1 MIELTPFLNRK
12 DNTPLYIQ
20 LANYIKQEI
29 VCGRIKPGE
38 RLPSKRKLSAYLGLS
53 LNTIQTAYEQLN
65 AEGYIESKPR
75 KGLFVTAF
83 ENELSTGEIA
93 PKQWEQVDTRKE
105 TINFDFNSGNVD
117 IDYFP
122 YSLWR
127 KITVQSLYEDQG
139 ELFQLGNPQG
149 ELPLREE
156 IAKHLYA
163 SRGVRC
169 QADQIIVGA
178 GTQMLIALLVMLIG
192 KDNLYG
198 IENPGFHRIKAV
210 IHNLGAKTV
219 LIPLDRDGI
228 EIKKLMDSEA
238 KVVYVTPSHQFPNG
252 MIMPIS
258 RRLEL
263 LKWAEMNNGFIIEDD
278 YDGEYRY
285 KGQPIP
291 SLQGLDTK
299 GRVIYLGTFSK
310 SLIPSIRIS
319 YIVLPPSFIHPYQE
333 NFTIYKQT
341 ASRLHQ
347 ETLYRFM
354 KEGHFQSHLNKM
366 RTLYRKKHGVFMLS
380 VKRYF
385 GNKVKVIGENSGLH
399 IVLEVKNRMNEEELI
414 KKALKAGVK
423 VYPLSIYYDGVID
436 NSPQVLL
443 GFGGLREAEID
454 TGIRLLKDAWEI

>member
-219 LIPLDRDGI
+219 PIPLDRDGI

>member
-93 PKQWEQVDTRKE
+93 PKQWEQVDNRKE

>member
-219 LIPLDRDGI
+219 PIPLDRDGI

-341 ASRLHQ
+341 VSRLHQ

>member
-1 MIELTPFLNRK
+1 MIELTPYLNRK

-38 RLPSKRKLSAYLGLS
+38 RLPSKRKLSSYLGLS

-75 KGLFVTAF
+75 KGIFVTAF
-83 ENELSTGEIA
+83 ENELSIGEKA
-93 PKQWEQVDTRKE
+93 PKQWEQVDNREE
-105 TINFDFNSGNVD
+105 TISFDFNSGNVD
-117 IDYFP
+117 IDHFP

-127 KITVQSLYEDQG
+127 KITIQSLYEDQG

-169 QADQIIVGA
+169 QADQIIIGS
-178 GTQMLIALLVMLIG
+178 GTQMLIALLVLLIG

-210 IHNLGAKTV
+210 MHNLGAKTIP
-219 LIPLDRDGI
+219 IPLDRDGI
-228 EIKKLMDSEA
+228 EMKQLIESEA

-285 KGQPIP
+285 KGQLIP

-333 NFTIYKQT
+333 SFTIYKQT

-354 KEGHFQSHLNKM
+354 KEGYFQSHLNKM
-366 RTLYRKKHGVFMLS
+366 RTLYRKKHGVLMLS
-380 VKRYF
+380 IKRYF

-399 IVLEVKNRMNEEELI
+399 IVLEVKNRMSEEELI

-436 NSPQVLL
+436 SSPQVLL

-454 TGIRLLKDAWEI
+454 TGISLLKDAWEI

>member
-38 RLPSKRKLSAYLGLS
+38 RLPSKRKLSSYLGLS

-93 PKQWEQVDTRKE
+93 PQQWEQVDNREE

-117 IDYFP
+117 IDHFP

-127 KITVQSLYEDQG
+127 KITIQSLYEDQG

-163 SRGVRC
+163 TRGVRC
-169 QADQIIVGA
+169 QADQIIIGA

-210 IHNLGAKTV
+210 MHNLGAKTV
-219 LIPLDRDGI
+219 PIPLDRDGI
-228 EIKKLMDSEA
+228 EMKQLIDSEA

-319 YIVLPPSFIHPYQE
+319 YIVLPPSFIQPYKE
-333 NFTIYKQT
+333 SFTIYKQT

-354 KEGHFQSHLNKM
+354 KEGYFQSHLNKM
-366 RTLYRKKHGVFMLS
+366 RTLYRKKHGVLMLS
-380 VKRYF
+380 IKRYF

-399 IVLEVKNRMNEEELI
+399 IVLEVKNRMSEEELI

-436 NSPQVLL
+436 SSPKVLL
-443 GFGGLREAEID
+443 SFGGLREAEID
-454 TGIRLLKDAWEI
+454 TGISLLKDAWEI

>member
-38 RLPSKRKLSAYLGLS
+38 RLPSKRKLSSYLGLS

-83 ENELSTGEIA
+83 ENELSSEEIA
-93 PKQWEQVDTRKE
+93 PQQWEQVDNREE
-105 TINFDFNSGNVD
+105 TIKFDFNSGNVD
-117 IDYFP
+117 IDHFP

-127 KITVQSLYEDQG
+127 KITIQSLNDDQG

-156 IAKHLYA
+156 IAKHLYT

-169 QADQIIVGA
+169 QANQIIIGA
-178 GTQMLIALLVMLIG
+178 GTQVLIALLVMLIG

-210 IHNLGAKTV
+210 MHNLGAKTV
-219 LIPLDRDGI
+219 PIPLDRDGI
-228 EIKKLMDSEA
+228 EIKQLMDSEA

-263 LKWAEMNNGFIIEDD
+263 LKWAEVNNGYIIEDD

-319 YIVLPPSFIHPYQE
+319 YIVLPPAFIHPYQE
-333 NFTIYKQT
+333 SFTIYKQT

-347 ETLYRFM
+347 DTLYHFM

-366 RTLYRKKHGVFMLS
+366 RTLYRKRHEVLMLS
-380 VKRYF
+380 IKRYF

-399 IVLEVKNRMNEEELI
+399 IVLEVKNMMSEEELI

-423 VYPLSIYYDGVID
+423 VYPLSIYYDGAID
-436 NSPQVLL
+436 SSPQVLL
-443 GFGGLREAEID
+443 GFGGLKEAEID
-454 TGIRLLKDAWEI
+454 TGMRLLKDAWEI

>member
-1 MIELTPFLNRK
+1 MIELTPYLNRK

-38 RLPSKRKLSAYLGLS
+38 RLPSKRKLSSYLGLS

-75 KGLFVTAF
+75 KGIFVTAF
-83 ENELSTGEIA
+83 ENELSIGEKA
-93 PKQWEQVDTRKE
+93 PKQWEQVDNREE
-105 TINFDFNSGNVD
+105 TISFDFNSGNVD
-117 IDYFP
+117 IDHFP

-127 KITVQSLYEDQG
+127 KITIQSLYEDQG

-169 QADQIIVGA
+169 QADQIIIGS
-178 GTQMLIALLVMLIG
+178 GTQMLIALLVLLIG

-198 IENPGFHRIKAV
+198 IENPGFHRIKV
-210 IHNLGAKTV
+210 VMHNLGAKTIP
-219 LIPLDRDGI
+219 IPLDRDGI
-228 EIKKLMDSEA
+228 EMKQLIESEA

-333 NFTIYKQT
+333 SFTIYKQT

-354 KEGHFQSHLNKM
+354 KEGYFQSHLNKM
-366 RTLYRKKHGVFMLS
+366 RTLYRKKHGVLMLS
-380 VKRYF
+380 IKRYF

-399 IVLEVKNRMNEEELI
+399 IVLEVKNRMSEEELI

-436 NSPQVLL
+436 SSPKVLL

-454 TGIRLLKDAWEI
+454 TGISLLKDAWEI

>member
-1 MIELTPFLNRK
+1 MIELTPYLNRK

-38 RLPSKRKLSAYLGLS
+38 RLPSKRKLSSYLGLS

-75 KGLFVTAF
+75 KGIFVTAF
-83 ENELSTGEIA
+83 ENELSSEEIA
-93 PKQWEQVDTRKE
+93 PKQWEQVDNREE

-117 IDYFP
+117 IDHFP

-127 KITVQSLYEDQG
+127 KITIQSLYEDQG

-169 QADQIIVGA
+169 QADQIIIGA

-210 IHNLGAKTV
+210 MHNLGAKTV
-219 LIPLDRDGI
+219 PIPLERDGI
-228 EIKKLMDSEA
+228 EINQLIDSEA

-333 NFTIYKQT
+333 SFTIYKQT

-354 KEGHFQSHLNKM
+354 KEGYFQSHLNKM
-366 RTLYRKKHGVFMLS
+366 RTLYRKKHGVLMLS
-380 VKRYF
+380 IKRYF

-399 IVLEVKNRMNEEELI
+399 IVLEVKNRMSEEELI

-436 NSPQVLL
+436 SSPQVLL

-454 TGIRLLKDAWEI
+454 TGISLLKDAWEI

>member
-1 MIELTPFLNRK
+1 MIELTPYLNRK

-38 RLPSKRKLSAYLGLS
+38 RLPSKRKLSSYLGLS

-75 KGLFVTAF
+75 KGIFVTAF
-83 ENELSTGEIA
+83 ENELSIGGKA
-93 PKQWEQVDTRKE
+93 PKQWEQVDNREE
-105 TINFDFNSGNVD
+105 TISFDFNSGNVD
-117 IDYFP
+117 IDHFP

-127 KITVQSLYEDQG
+127 KITIQSLYEDQG

-169 QADQIIVGA
+169 QADQIIIGA

-210 IHNLGAKTV
+210 MHNLGAKTIP
-219 LIPLDRDGI
+219 IPLDRDGI
-228 EIKKLMDSEA
+228 EMKQLIESEA

-333 NFTIYKQT
+333 SFTIYKQT

-354 KEGHFQSHLNKM
+354 KEGYFQSHLNKM
-366 RTLYRKKHGVFMLS
+366 RTLYRKKHGVLMLS
-380 VKRYF
+380 IKRYF

-399 IVLEVKNRMNEEELI
+399 IVLEVKNRMSEEELI

-436 NSPQVLL
+436 SSPKVLL

-454 TGIRLLKDAWEI
+454 TGISLLKDAWEI

>member
-38 RLPSKRKLSAYLGLS
+38 RLPSKRKLSSYLGLS

-83 ENELSTGEIA
+83 ENELSSEEIA
-93 PKQWEQVDTRKE
+93 PQQWEQVDNREE
-105 TINFDFNSGNVD
+105 TIKFDFNSGNVD
-117 IDYFP
+117 IDHFP

-127 KITVQSLYEDQG
+127 KITIQSLNDDQG

-156 IAKHLYA
+156 IAKHLYT

-169 QADQIIVGA
+169 QANQIIIGA
-178 GTQMLIALLVMLIG
+178 GTQVLIALLVMLIG

-210 IHNLGAKTV
+210 MHNLGAKTV
-219 LIPLDRDGI
+219 PIPLDRDGI
-228 EIKKLMDSEA
+228 EIKQLMDSEA

-263 LKWAEMNNGFIIEDD
+263 LKWAEVNNGYIIEDD

-319 YIVLPPSFIHPYQE
+319 YIVLPPAFIHPYQE
-333 NFTIYKQT
+333 SFTIYKQT

-347 ETLYRFM
+347 DTLYRFM

-366 RTLYRKKHGVFMLS
+366 RTLYRKRHEVLMLS
-380 VKRYF
+380 IKRYF

-399 IVLEVKNRMNEEELI
+399 IVLEVKNMMSEEELI

-423 VYPLSIYYDGVID
+423 VYPLSIYYDGAID
-436 NSPQVLL
+436 SSPQVLL
-443 GFGGLREAEID
+443 GFGGLKEAEID
-454 TGIRLLKDAWEI
+454 TGMRLLKDAWEI